1 MKTNLFFFKTFLVMF
16 LIWNLI
22 SCDSKKSD
30 NPLLDSKW
38 TGIAKIP
45 QETEIDLKFSKD
57 KIDVLLGNRV
67 IETMNYTLSNGEINI
82 VKSSGGTPCN
92 AGTKGKYK
100 YEIIGENLVMILVSD
115 ECTARIKSLQG
126 IVYKKTDKKQR
137 Q

>member
-22 SCDSKKSD
+22 SCDSKKSE

-57 KIDVLLGNRV
+57 KIDVLLGNKV
-67 IETMNYTLSNGEINI
+67 IETMNYTLSNDEINI
-82 VKSSGGTPCN
+82 VKSSGETPCN

-115 ECTARIKSLQG
+115 ECSARIKSLQG
-126 IVYKKTDKKQR
+126 IVYKKTEKKQR